1 MRRFEPQQL
10 TQKRLIWSLLGFL
23 ILALVLAACSSTA
36 STESDPAQAV
46 QAYLT
51 AMVANETAKLP
62 QLVCPAFEADARTDF
77 DSFGAISD
85 AKLDGMDCST
95 ASTSGDSAVVTCKG
109 QITYVYNGENDA
121 QNLGDDSYSVQKV
134 DGVWTMCGYQ

>member
-1 MRRFEPQQL
+1 MRLLEPQQL

-23 ILALVLAACSSTA
+23 ILALVLSACSSTA
-36 STESDPAQAV
+36 TESDPAQAV
-46 QAYLT
+46 EAYLT
-51 AMVANETAKLP
+51 AMVADDTAKLP

-95 ASTSGDSAVVTCKG
+95 QSTSGDSAVVTCKG
-109 QITYVYNGENDA
+109 QISYVYNGENDA
-121 QNLGDDSYSVQKV
+121 QNLADDNYTVQKV

>member
-1 MRRFEPQQL
+1 MRRLEPKQL
-10 TQKRLIWSLLGFL
+10 TQKRLIRSLLGFL

-36 STESDPAQAV
+36 TESDPAPAV
-46 QAYLT
+46 EAYLT
-51 AMVANETAKLP
+51 AMVANDTAKLP
-62 QLVCPAFEADARTDF
+62 QLVCPAFEADARIDF

-85 AKLDGMDCST
+85 ATLDGMDCST
-95 ASTSGDSAVVTCKG
+95 KSTDGNSAVVTCKG

-121 QNLGDDSYSVQKV
+121 QNLADDNYTVQKV